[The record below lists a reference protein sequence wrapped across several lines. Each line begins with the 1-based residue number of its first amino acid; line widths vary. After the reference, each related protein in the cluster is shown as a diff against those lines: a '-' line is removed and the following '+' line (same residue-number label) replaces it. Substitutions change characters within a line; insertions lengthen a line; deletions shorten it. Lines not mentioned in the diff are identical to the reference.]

1 MHAAKLSSATSE
13 AGGGG
18 GGGTGLGAF
27 GGGSRRV
34 PAHQATNSDSLAHC
48 VRPRGPSVGVKKIY
62 RAIFRPSS
70 SCAMSRF
77 FGFICSTP
85 DGRKQAVVCGAAA
98 AAELAGWSEWPEA
111 REGTERLAAALAD
124 AGGAPL
130 TGAVYQLL
138 RPHERVEEKELL
150 QRRVHCTPGFD
161 ESALPAPVQQLMP
174 FTTRGEVHNFDFFV
188 LLAHTF
194 GALRLTTLV
203 VKHGEVTDPDWA
215 ISRVFGTASVAISAT
230 ESLGGASVFTDVARG
245 GERLSAADLAAM
257 PHAQRGILREAQ
269 KAQLLSA
276 TAVCIAEGWAPGFS
290 VLRAAAVRGR
300 PALSAPLEALH
311 LRLSA
316 TTALGTS
323 QPSCEKAFAG
333 IRHAEQLEARG
344 LYDEAAACYK
354 KVIEEDMRS
363 PGLLPTPALVWIF
376 YGLALKR
383 AGRFPE
389 AEAVY
394 EATLAALP
402 RLRFQPDTPHDR
414 ESTRLDLL
422 HKLCIIHYGK
432 NAEKLDSCHARLFRQ
447 QAELLRELGDEP
459 LFFTFPSQRHCEV
472 VLGLRTRRR
481 WALEPNSHVPTTGAD
496 GNQAFKYNRIIE
508 QSPAPPGWPSEELLS
523 RGSGVAVAEVDA
535 RMSRVAM
542 RGQLPKL
549 PQLPRSCG
557 PCAKCGNEATKRCS
571 ACDGVFYCGADCQN
585 LDWPAHRAACKAAR
599 KANEAAS
606 RGAA

>member
-1 MHAAKLSSATSE
+1 
-13 AGGGG
+13 
-18 GGGTGLGAF
+18 
-27 GGGSRRV
+27 
-34 PAHQATNSDSLAHC
+34 
-48 VRPRGPSVGVKKIY
+48 
-62 RAIFRPSS
+62 
-70 SCAMSRF
+70 MSQF
-77 FGFICSTP
+77 FGFICNTP
-85 DGRKQAVVCGAAA
+85 DGRQQAVVCGAPA
-98 AAELAGWSEWPEA
+98 AAELAGWSEWAEA
-111 REGTERLAAALAD
+111 CEGTERLAAALAD

-138 RPHERVEEKELL
+138 RPHRRVGEKELL

-161 ESALPAPVQQLMP
+161 EGALPAPVQQLMP

-194 GALRLTTLV
+194 AAEPAPLRLTTLV
-203 VKHGEVTDPDWA
+203 VRHAEVTDPRWA

-230 ESLGGASVFTDVARG
+230 DPACGVFTDVARG
-245 GERLSAADLAAM
+245 AERLSAEDIAAM
-257 PHAQRGILREAQ
+257 PHAQRGILRKAQ
-269 KAQLLSA
+269 QAQLLSA
-276 TAVCIAEGWAPGFS
+276 TAVCIAEGWADGFS

-300 PALSAPLEALH
+300 PALSVPLEALH

-333 IRHAEQLEARG
+333 IHHAEQLEARG

-354 KVIEEDMRS
+354 KLIEDDMRT

-383 AGRFPE
+383 AGRTAE
-389 AEAVY
+389 AETVY
-394 EATLAALP
+394 EATLASLP
-402 RLRFQPDTPHDR
+402 RMRFQPDTPLER

-422 HKLCIIHYGK
+422 HKLCIIHYGN

-447 QAELLRELGDEP
+447 QAELLRQLDDEP
-459 LFFTFPSQRHCEV
+459 LFFTFPSQRHSEV

-496 GNQAFKYNRIIE
+496 GNQTFTYNRIIE
-508 QSPAPPGWPSEELLS
+508 QPPAPPGWPSEELLS
-523 RGSGVAVAEVDA
+523 RGSGETVAEVNA
-535 RMSRVAM
+535 RMALSAV

-557 PCAKCGNEATKRCS
+557 PCAKCGNESTKRCS
-571 ACDGVFYCGADCQN
+571 ACDGVFYCGADCQK
-585 LDWPAHRAACKAAR
+585 LDWPEHRAACKAAR
-599 KANEAAS
+599 KAKEASS
-606 RGAA
+606 RDGGSLNTSNV